1 MIGRRRL
8 LGIAMAGSAGMALPR
23 GLQAGPTPVADDWLE
38 ALAARPHKAFLD
50 IRAYA
55 TDGAPFAKTANLRTA
70 LIQSHGIRAEEIGIA
85 FGGSGTSI
93 AYLLGLG
100 IWTEYGVGAKV
111 ASSARTPAEAASL
124 RDEPAR
130 WVSAHL
136 GEVNRMLAD
145 GVRVLACRN
154 SIGRWARE
162 FATATGQ
169 TADAVNAKL
178 IAGLHPG
185 VEPVPAMVAAAVL
198 AQGRGL
204 SYVAIG

>member
-1 MIGRRRL
+1 MLGRRRL
-8 LGIAMAGSAGMALPR
+8 LGLAISGSAGLALPR
-23 GLQAGPTPVADDWLE
+23 GLRAAPQPPVDDWLE
-38 ALAARPHKAFLD
+38 ALASRPHKAFLD

-55 TDGAPFAKTANLRTA
+55 TDGAPFGKANNLRIA
-70 LIQSHGIRAEEIGIA
+70 LVQSYGIRAEEIGIA
-85 FGGSGTSI
+85 FGGSGNSI

-136 GEVNRMLAD
+136 AEVNRMLAD

-162 FATATGQ
+162 FASITGE
-169 TADAVNAKL
+169 TPDAVNSKL